1 MRRLAG
7 EALRFGATGLAATAA
22 HMALYVA
29 LIEGAGLAPVVAAVL
44 AVGGAS
50 SVTYLGQ
57 RFWVFRREAGGA
69 AGIVRFA
76 LALGLAAAL
85 HAAILRL
92 AMAGLGLGP
101 YAGAALALC
110 LVPPL
115 SFLLG
120 RAWVFRATGAG
131 RG

>member
-22 HMALYVA
+22 HMMLYA
-29 LIEGAGLAPVVAAVL
+29 GLIEGAGVAPVPAAVL

-50 SVTYLGQ
+50 TVTYLGQ
-57 RFWVFRREAGGA
+57 RFWVFRRGAGGA
-69 AGIVRFA
+69 AGLLRFA
-76 LALGLAAAL
+76 AALALAAAL
-85 HAAILRL
+85 HAATLRF

-115 SFLLG
+115 SFLIG
-120 RAWVFRATGAG
+120 RTWVFRPA